1 MFGCAVNL
9 EFVTPGVYINGVKF
23 LFTVIFC
30 LEITHIGKIFD
41 STLFFF
47 GISIMR
53 KLIFKVLL
61 FDSQP
66 NGRNVAQTQS

>member
-1 MFGCAVNL
+1 MFGCAANL
-9 EFVTPGVYINGVKF
+9 EFVTPGVYINSVKF
-23 LFTVIFC
+23 LLLFFC

-41 STLFFF
+41 SILFFF